1 MGPELINRVKRPS
14 VGIGYLSYHFPQT
27 VFFIY
32 RSPTNTVMKAPAAMR
47 TIPNKI
53 SHSDREPSFDTSPVL
68 IKIAIGDEI
77 TRPKI
82 AQNVCTPYFSK
93 RNVISFAIRKIQ
105 RTTPIPNGA
114 RSRIPSFILA
124 RSKVRR
130 LSRNVLIVL
139 MIA

>member
-1 MGPELINRVKRPS
+1 
-14 VGIGYLSYHFPQT
+14 
-27 VFFIY
+27 
-32 RSPTNTVMKAPAAMR
+32 MR
-47 TIPNKI
+47 TIPNNI

-93 RNVISFAIRKIQ
+93 RNVISFAIRKIPKATQ
-105 RTTPIPNGA
+105 IPNGA
-114 RSRIPSFILA
+114 RSRIPSFMPA
-124 RSKVRR
+124 RSKARR